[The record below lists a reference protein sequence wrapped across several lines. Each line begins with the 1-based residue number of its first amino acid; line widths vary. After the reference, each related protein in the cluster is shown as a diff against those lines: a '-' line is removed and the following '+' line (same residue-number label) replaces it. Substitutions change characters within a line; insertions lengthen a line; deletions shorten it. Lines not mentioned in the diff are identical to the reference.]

1 MADCKYFFEELFSK
15 ERRFLSEDS
24 CIIGDVAVCYSID
37 GGIVLESDLEEEIE
51 MMREAMM
58 GAADK
63 EGLIADETLELSR
76 KLDSLMNQFDKR
88 KDLS

>member
-1 MADCKYFFEELFSK
+1 M
-15 ERRFLSEDS
+15 
-24 CIIGDVAVCYSID
+24 
-37 GGIVLESDLEEEIE
+37 ESDLEEEIE